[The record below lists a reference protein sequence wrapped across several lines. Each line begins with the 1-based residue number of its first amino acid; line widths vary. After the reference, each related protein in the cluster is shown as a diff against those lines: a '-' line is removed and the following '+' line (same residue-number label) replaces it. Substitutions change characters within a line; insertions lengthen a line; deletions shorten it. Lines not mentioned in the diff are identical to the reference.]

1 MSVSGFK
8 INNTIERYSYPDLDN
23 ISVEYGDLSPGVK
36 EVIINKVTRDSLDD
50 AGIHNRT
57 YVTEVDTTSVTT
69 VSTDLHPSYY
79 AVVEEERGD
88 KLVRGKM
95 YRITFDGV
103 EYYVPALRWFWN
115 GSDGSTFWSKG
126 VTFIGNLSLFCDASG
141 FYGTLPDVPFVI
153 TNIYSLIPLVTEK
166 IILFAETAGSHT
178 VKIERIDYDMT
189 LVPNS
194 LVWGNEISPIYEKVH
209 DTGNYTG
216 ICIGLNDMKNRKS
229 TVAVGWNNTMNG
241 QAGAVFGNDCLVTG
255 QGGIAVG
262 NRNESN
268 AAGASAFGYLT
279 KASGNFAE
287 SHGYDSSSS
296 GLVSTTHGFRTI
308 ANHKSQF
315 AFGEFNL
322 ADDSS
327 ATASNRG
334 NYVEI
339 VGNGADKDHRSNART
354 LDWSGNESLAG
365 GITLGKGTADEVTLT
380 AAQLKSLLALLS

>member
-8 INNTIERYSYPDLDN
+8 INNKIERYSYPDLDN
-23 ISVEYGDLSPGVK
+23 ISVEYGDLSSGVK
-36 EVIINKVTRDSLDD
+36 KVITDKVTRDSLDD
-50 AGIHNRT
+50 AGIHDVT

-79 AVVEEERGD
+79 AVVADERGNN
-88 KLVRGKM
+88 LVRGKM
-95 YRITFDGV
+95 YRITLDGT
-103 EYYVPALRWFWN
+103 EYIVPALRWFWS
-115 GSDGSTFWSKG
+115 GSDGTDWYSKG

-141 FYGTLPDVPFVI
+141 FYGSLPDVPFVI
-153 TNIYSLIPLVTEK
+153 SSVYSLFPLVNEK
-166 IILFAETAGSHT
+166 IFLFTETAGSHT

-194 LVWGNEISPIYEKVH
+194 LVWGNEIKPIYERTS

-241 QAGAVFGNDCLVTG
+241 QAGAIFGNDNTVSA
-255 QGGIAVG
+255 QAGIAIG
-262 NRNESN
+262 NRNEVSGT
-268 AAGASAFGYLT
+268 AASAFGYRT
-279 KASGNFAE
+279 AASGQYAE
-287 SHGYDSSSS
+287 SHGAITEAS
-296 GLVSTTHGFRTI
+296 GMISTAHGYHTV

-315 AFGEFNL
+315 VFGEYNV

-327 ATASNRG
+327 AAETAKG

-339 VGNGADKDHRSNART
+339 VGNGAKNAPSNART
-354 LDWSGNESLAG
+354 LDWQGNESLAG
-365 GITLGKGTADEVTLT
+365 GITLGKGTADEVMMT
-380 AAQLKSLLALLS
+380 AAQLKALLALLS